1 MTDETVTY
9 TQVARVQGR
18 AHNISTNVSTAEIS
32 SFIVD
37 AEDLIDGVMMH
48 SFKGNFS
55 TTKHS
60 LLQAAATVIAAL
72 SAVAADPSTFTD
84 LPEAQ
89 GLMDVLWAESWRF
102 LTLLSDVRVVTWLK
116 QR

>member
-1 MTDETVTY
+1 MTETVTY
-9 TQVARVQGR
+9 TSAARVQGR
-18 AHNISTNVSTAEIS
+18 AHNMSANVSTDEIS
-32 SFIVD
+32 TFIVD
-37 AEDLIDGVMMH
+37 AEDLIDGVMKY
-48 SFKGNFS
+48 SFKGSFD

-72 SAVAADPSTFTD
+72 SAVAADPSTFSD

-102 LTLLSDVRVVTWLK
+102 LTLLSDTRTVEWLK